1 MLKRTVWLGLLAGL
15 CRLDPLGAST
25 DESAVVPAGPAPY
38 ALSGHRDRIGRIIVP
53 VSINGQGPFA
63 FMIDTGA
70 NRTVLAQSLATQL
83 ALPLDPNSQITV
95 IGVSGSS
102 VVATAHVDRL
112 DASALHFS
120 DVQLPVLSGPVFE
133 GIDGILGMDGF
144 DGKRISANF
153 VRGEFTIDQSHN
165 WRAPP
170 LYTTLRVH
178 FLSDRLLMVD
188 SFVGNIA
195 IKAIIDT
202 GGIRTLG
209 NPALFRKLAR
219 RKDSAHLLQTGV
231 IDVNEASQLGTVRR
245 VPPVYFGTTTIQAL
259 DVTFADFSVFHTWGL
274 EKEPA
279 LLLGMDVL
287 GTLADLN
294 IDYQR
299 QEVQLRTRYS
309 GIHHPFH

>member
-1 MLKRTVWLGLLAGL
+1 MLKLTVWLGLLAAL
-15 CRLDPLGAST
+15 CRLDPLGAAT
-25 DESAVVPAGPAPY
+25 DEQAVVPAGPAPY
-38 ALSGHRDRIGRIIVP
+38 ALSTHRDRIGRIIVP
-53 VSINGQGPFA
+53 VSINGQGPFP

-102 VVATAHVDRL
+102 VVATAHVDTL

-133 GIDGILGMDGF
+133 GIAGILGMDGF
-144 DGKRISANF
+144 EGKRIAANF
-153 VRGEFTIDQSHN
+153 VRGLFSIDQSRG

-170 LYTTLRVH
+170 LYTTLPVR
-178 FLSDRLLMVD
+178 FLSERLLMID
-188 SFVGNIA
+188 CHVGNIA
-195 IKAIIDT
+195 TRAIIDT

-209 NPALFRKLAR
+209 NPALFRRLAR
-219 RKDSAHLLQTGV
+219 REDTARLLQTGV

-245 VPPVYFGTTTIQAL
+245 VPPVWLGTTSIQAL
-259 DVTFADFSVFHTWGL
+259 DVTFADFSVFHAWGL
-274 EKEPA
+274 EDEPA

-299 QEVQLRTRYS
+299 QEVQLRTRYN
-309 GIHHPFH
+309 GIHHAFH